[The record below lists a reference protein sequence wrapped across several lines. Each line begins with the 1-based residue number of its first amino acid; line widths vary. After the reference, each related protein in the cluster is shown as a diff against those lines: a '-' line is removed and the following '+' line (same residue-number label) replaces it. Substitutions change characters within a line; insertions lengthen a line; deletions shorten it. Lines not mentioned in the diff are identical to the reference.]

1 MNEKIAVKDFNNQIP
16 VLPEGDLREEIQAR
30 MRQRDCTVI
39 VLDDDP
45 TGTQTVHGISVLTE
59 WSEEVIQKE
68 LEAKTPLFFVMTNS
82 RSLVPQK
89 AKELAIEIGQNI
101 GAASRNTGRD
111 TLIISRSDSTLRGHY
126 PIEVE
131 GLLQASGELDTIR
144 FIIPAFF
151 EGGRI
156 TFQDVHYVRE
166 KEQMIPAAQTPYAKD
181 PVFGYTSSNLKKYV
195 EEKTE
200 GAVNASDVL
209 SLSIEELRN
218 CHDQELVQK
227 LQGFTPG
234 TTCIVN
240 AAHPFDLQRFV
251 IALLDSGLSAICR
264 TAASFVSAMAA
275 LPDKDLLKASDWKRS
290 GSSGKLILLGS
301 HVPKSTAQV
310 LNLLSHKSL
319 HSFELNLEELLF
331 SDTADEQ
338 LDAIIKEMNAL
349 LQADESVLVYT
360 QRKLIKAG
368 SDAENLNISE
378 RVSNLL
384 CQIASGLENAPH
396 FIVAKGG
403 ITSSDIATKSL
414 NIKKAL
420 VMGQVFAGVPVWRA
434 GPESKFPG
442 MPYVVFPGNVGE
454 EDTLSKLI
462 FST

>member
-1 MNEKIAVKDFNNQIP
+1 MSEKIAVKEFGNQIP
-16 VLPEGDLREEIQAR
+16 ALPEGDLREEIQAR

-68 LEAKTPLFFVMTNS
+68 LEAKTPLFFIMTNS

-111 TLIISRSDSTLRGHY
+111 TIIISRSDSTLRGHY
-126 PIEVE
+126 PVEVE

-181 PVFGYTSSNLKKYV
+181 PVFGYTFSNLKNYV
-195 EEKTE
+195 EEKTQ
-200 GAVNASDVL
+200 GAVKASDVL

-218 CHDQELVQK
+218 SSDQELVQK

-240 AAHPFDLQRFV
+240 AAHPYDLQRFV

-275 LPDKDLLKASDWKRS
+275 LPD
-290 GSSGKLILLGS
+290 
-301 HVPKSTAQV
+301 
-310 LNLLSHKSL
+310 
-319 HSFELNLEELLF
+319 
-331 SDTADEQ
+331 
-338 LDAIIKEMNAL
+338 
-349 LQADESVLVYT
+349 ESVLF
-360 QRKLIKAG
+360 Q
-368 SDAENLNISE
+368 SDAFS
-378 RVSNLL
+378 
-384 CQIASGLENAPH
+384 
-396 FIVAKGG
+396 
-403 ITSSDIATKSL
+403 KSL
-414 NIKKAL
+414 S
-420 VMGQVFAGVPVWRA
+420 G
-434 GPESKFPG
+434 
-442 MPYVVFPGNVGE
+442 
-454 EDTLSKLI
+454 
-462 FST
+462 